1 MASRWRRSQIKGGI
15 RFHSV
20 RMHFLMLHIPEF
32 SAAITHVNYL
42 LKKIKTEFPRLKQDG
57 RSEEWEKKGTFSVQ
71 EEKPYS
77 IKDDINKNN

>member
-20 RMHFLMLHIPEF
+20 RIHFLMLHIPEF
-32 SAAITHVNYL
+32 SAAINHVNYL

-57 RSEEWEKKGTFSVQ
+57 RSEEWEKKKELSQFKRRNLIALRMT
-71 EEKPYS
+71 
-77 IKDDINKNN
+77 